1 MPQPA
6 EALSPKLAHV
16 GSASMVL
23 KRLTDNLKRQK
34 ASKIL
39 DLGPACQENIDFFAR
54 RSKQFYVFDLFTQ
67 LNQTNVK
74 ADASYDEIWKQLDF
88 PPDSFDC
95 INLWDLLDHLKDT
108 EALKIIQRC
117 HKMVKPYGL
126 VLVMAMEKALH
137 PRHTSLF
144 AYGQNNRLIWRTLP
158 NMRLSSYFRHNRAL
172 ISLLTPF
179 KPIISFR
186 YYSGIREMLFQRTN
200 QVS

>member
-6 EALSPKLAHV
+6 ETLNLKPAHV
-16 GSASMVL
+16 GSASVVL
-23 KRLTDNLKRQK
+23 KRLTENLQRKK

-39 DLGPACQENIDFFAR
+39 DLGPVCQENIDFFAY
-54 RSKQFYVFDLFTQ
+54 RSKQLYVFDLFSQ
-67 LNQTNVK
+67 LNQK
-74 ADASYDEIWKQLDF
+74 SKKKDASYDEIWKQLDF

-95 INLWDLLDHLKDT
+95 INLWDLLDHLNDT

-126 VLVMAMEKALH
+126 VLVMSMEKALH
-137 PRHTSLF
+137 PRYTSLF
-144 AYGQNNRLIWRTLP
+144 AYSQDNRLIWRTLP
-158 NMRLSSYFRHNRAL
+158 NLRLSSYFRHNRAL

-186 YYSGIREMLFQRTN
+186 YYSGIREILFQRTN